1 MTPKQFW
8 RTRPKQ
14 LNLLSQVHGEVV
26 NPKKDDKKTI
36 SYVDEAPFLI

>member
-14 LNLLSQVHGEVV
+14 LTVLSQVHSEVV
-26 NPKKDDKKTI
+26 NPSTDENKTI
-36 SYVDEAPFLI
+36 QYADEAPFLI